1 MPPTSSS
8 FAPTSA
14 SSGASTLFP
23 DRSAACGPDGPV
35 HTACLS
41 TPSSSA
47 PASNVFP
54 FPDLSHHHKSGES
67 GAPVSGGAAAACSG
81 PFSAAIISMSAAPG
95 AAVTCP
101 LAPCCAAADC
111 AAVPAMLLHPVAAEL
126 QVISPD
132 PDQSPDS
139 QIAHGVDR
147 SSARRAD
154 GELIPL
160 PAARSVPMPNPA
172 AAASA
177 CTVHDAAASQ
187 QTQLAPLHVS
197 SAVVALSP
205 QHAPDPYFQPP
216 SPGHLLLFATAS
228 PPSALQPSVTRY
240 APAAGRA
247 LNQLH
252 CLSSC
257 SRATA
262 AQPCE
267 NAWRWSFVPPALPS
281 ASYAALG
288 DAAAAHVLKK
298 GKHEGLEAVCVDDA
312 PFLSSSRSAAS
323 CVDSHVQRQHGGETK
338 QLRQR
343 ICERKNVQR
352 DPPLNHQLQPRPLR
366 HEDGATRLS
375 SSISHFRADA
385 VAVAVLLCLSC
396 IVHVAAAQLEA
407 CPGAWS
413 TAALSVARSFLAATS
428 LPNQGLA
435 IFAGGRDAGL

>member
-1 MPPTSSS
+1 MPPMSSS
-8 FAPTSA
+8 FASSCA

-23 DRSAACGPDGPV
+23 GRSAACGPDGPV

-54 FPDLSHHHKSGES
+54 FPDLSRHSKSGES
-67 GAPVSGGAAAACSG
+67 GAPASAGAAATCSG
-81 PFSAAIISMSAAPG
+81 PFSAAIISRSAAPG

-111 AAVPAMLLHPVAAEL
+111 AAVPAMLLHPVAVEL
-126 QVISPD
+126 QVIGSD

-139 QIAHGVDR
+139 QIAHGIDR
-147 SSARRAD
+147 SSACHAD
-154 GELIPL
+154 DELIPL

-172 AAASA
+172 AATSA

-187 QTQLAPLHVS
+187 QTQLAPLHVL
-197 SAVVALSP
+197 SAVVALIP
-205 QHAPDPYFQPP
+205 PHAPDPCFQHL
-216 SPGHLLLFATAS
+216 SPGHLLPFTTAS

-240 APAAGRA
+240 APAAGCA
-247 LNQLH
+247 LNQPH

-262 AQPCE
+262 AHSCE
-267 NAWRWSFVPPALPS
+267 NARRWSFVPPALPS
-281 ASYAALG
+281 ASYAVLG

-298 GKHEGLEAVCVDDA
+298 GKRGGSGAVCVDDA
-312 PFLSSSRSAAS
+312 PFFSSSRSAAS
-323 CVDSHVQRQHGGETK
+323 CVDSQVQRQHGGETM
-338 QLRQR
+338 QLRQHIR
-343 ICERKNVQR
+343 ERKNVQR
-352 DPPLNHQLQPRPLR
+352 DRSLNHQLQPRPLR
-366 HEDGATRLS
+366 HEDGAPRLCS
-375 SSISHFRADA
+375 SSRRLRTDA
-385 VAVAVLLCLSC
+385 VDLAVLLCLSC
-396 IVHVAAAQLEA
+396 MVHVAAAQLVA

-413 TAALSVARSFLAATS
+413 TAALSVGRRYLAATS

-435 IFAGGRDAGL
+435 IFAGGSGL